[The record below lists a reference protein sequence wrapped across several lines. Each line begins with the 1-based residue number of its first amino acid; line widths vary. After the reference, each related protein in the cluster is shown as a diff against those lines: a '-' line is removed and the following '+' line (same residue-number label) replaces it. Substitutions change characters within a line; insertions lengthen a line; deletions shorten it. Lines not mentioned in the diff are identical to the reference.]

1 MKTLAELLRD
11 VEILSGDAT
20 SMRQIAHVRDDSRA
34 VGAGDLFVAVRGL
47 TVDGHDFVATARAR
61 GAVMVVAE
69 RDVGGDCIVV
79 PDASRSLGRIAANLH
94 DRPSESMTFVGV
106 TGTNGKTTIT
116 YLVEALLLAA
126 GRRPGVIGTV
136 EYRSPSGSRPSPFT
150 TPTPLLLQSL
160 LAEMRDEGCTHVVM
174 ECSSHALASGRLE
187 AVDFSVAAFTN
198 LTQDHLDFHATME
211 AYASAKARLFS
222 ERLRPDG
229 VAVVNLESPA
239 GPRMASVARGRVLG
253 VGGAGEVRVEG
264 RTDRPDGTA
273 LRLATPLGPL
283 EFHSPLVGAFNVE
296 NLLVAVGIGIAL
308 GLSSDTIVAAL
319 SAAAG
324 APGRL
329 QRVGGTPACYVDYAH
344 TPDALERALGA
355 LRPTTRGKLWVVFGC
370 GGDRD
375 RGKRPLMGR
384 IAEDGADRVVVT
396 SDNPRT
402 EDPHRILE
410 EIVAGMRSLPFAAIE
425 PRRDAISAAV
435 LAMGPEDTLLVA
447 GKGHEDYQI
456 VGTTKHHFDD
466 REEVEAALQRRG

>member
-11 VEILSGDAT
+11 VEIVSGDAA
-20 SMRQIAHVRDDSRA
+20 SMRPIVAVRDDSRT
-34 VGAGDLFVAVRGL
+34 VEPGDLFVAVRGL
-47 TVDGHDFVATARAR
+47 TVDGHDFVARARER

-69 RDVGGDCIVV
+69 RDVGGDCVVV
-79 PDASRSLGRIAANLH
+79 PDASSALARIAANLH
-94 DRPSESMTFVGV
+94 DRPADSMTLVGV

-126 GRRPGVIGTV
+126 GQRPGVIGTV
-136 EYRSPSGSRPSPFT
+136 EYRSPGGSRPSPFT
-150 TPTPLLLQSL
+150 TPTPLLLQAL
-160 LAEMRDEGCTHVVM
+160 LAEMRTERCTHVVM
-174 ECSSHALASGRLE
+174 ETSSHALASARLE
-187 AVDFSVAAFTN
+187 AVDFAVAAFTN
-198 LTQDHLDFHATME
+198 LTQDHLDFHTTME

-239 GPRMASVARGRVLG
+239 GQRMASAARGRVLG

-264 RTDRPDGTA
+264 RTDGPDGTA
-273 LRLATPLGPL
+273 LRLATPIGHLA
-283 EFHSPLVGAFNVE
+283 FDSPLVGSFNVE
-296 NLLVAVGIGIAL
+296 NLLVAAGIGIAL
-308 GLSSDTIVAAL
+308 GLSSDTIVTAL
-319 SAAAG
+319 SSAAG

-329 QRVGGTPACYVDYAH
+329 QRVGTMPACYVDYAH

-402 EDPHRILE
+402 EDPHSIMVQ
-410 EIVAGMRSLPFAAIE
+410 ITDGMTHEPFAAIE
-425 PRRDAISAAV
+425 PRREAISAAV
-435 LAMGPEDTLLVA
+435 LAMAAEDTLLVA

-466 REEVEAALQRRG
+466 REEVQAALQRRG